1 MREWQFG
8 ERNKFSVQHVDFEIF
23 IDSWK
28 NQCGF
33 IRAILGCNWLITIKP
48 IILRAK
54 TTGIDRNGK
63 EKKTVDWEEAGVG
76 SLKTESK
83 GRWGVSEGKEIT
95 SRSLGR
101 EVGETRFRE
110 DWLVLSRCQNV
121 HTPVEN
127 RGSH

>member
-1 MREWQFG
+1 MTERQFG
-8 ERNKFSVQHVDFEIF
+8 ERNKLSVQHVDFENF

-63 EKKTVDWEEAGVG
+63 EKKTVD
-76 SLKTESK
+76 
-83 GRWGVSEGKEIT
+83 
-95 SRSLGR
+95 
-101 EVGETRFRE
+101 
-110 DWLVLSRCQNV
+110 
-121 HTPVEN
+121 
-127 RGSH
+127 